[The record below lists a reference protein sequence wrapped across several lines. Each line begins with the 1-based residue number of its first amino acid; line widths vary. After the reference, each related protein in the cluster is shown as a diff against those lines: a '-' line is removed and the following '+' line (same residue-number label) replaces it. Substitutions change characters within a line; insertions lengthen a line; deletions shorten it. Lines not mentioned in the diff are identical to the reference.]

1 MPGAFGDLAHGIMA
15 ALAWSHRPGR
25 IALAASPWPRRPG
38 RITLAAPTW
47 PHCPGRITLPASPWP
62 RRPGGITLA
71 ASHWPHRPGRIPWKN
86 ATAGLSH
93 RSYHIR
99 GAGQVCHSSLATQ
112 GFHSKLCCSRL
123 HHKVS
128 TAGLATVG
136 QNRLA
141 RSQILSG
148 STGYHQKIY
157 VWAVPETAA

>member
-1 MPGAFGDLAHGIMA
+1 MPGALGNLGHGTA
-15 ALAWSHRPGR
+15 GCTALAASPWPHRPGRVAQDASPWPHRPGR
-25 IALAASPWPRRPG
+25 IALAA
-38 RITLAAPTW
+38 AP
-47 PHCPGRITLPASPWP
+47 C
-62 RRPGGITLA
+62 
-71 ASHWPHRPGRIPWKN
+71 PHRPGRVAQGASPWPHRTGRI
-86 ATAGLSH
+86 ALAASHGRDTTAGLPQQ
-93 RSYHIR
+93 SYHIR
-99 GAGQVCHSSLATQ
+99 GAGQACHSSLATQ

-148 STGYHQKIY
+148 STGYHQKMY